1 MGRVGQLR
9 EWARVRFGGV
19 IERVGLPVYGEIDR
33 LGQDEGI
40 ESLGLG
46 GVIEKVG

>member
-1 MGRVGQLR
+1 MGL
-9 EWARVRFGGV
+9 
-19 IERVGLPVYGEIDR
+19 YGEIEGV
-33 LGQDEGI
+33 GQDEGI